1 MYLFIYCSLKM
12 HFFGWGKILSTFLE
26 GRGEGS
32 IKECMVEDGKRRGR
46 IVRMEKREQKFKA
59 LEI

>member
-1 MYLFIYCSLKM
+1 ML
-12 HFFGWGKILSTFLE
+12 FFGWGKILSTFLE